1 MSETFLGRCLCG
13 TVRFEARGLPK
24 GIFWCHCNSCRR
36 HSGAPVSVFVGFE
49 NDAVTVT
56 EGAIAM
62 FKSSPGTTRGFCSR
76 CGSTLTC
83 ATEYFPT
90 ETHYHVGAFDRAAE
104 LQPRKHFFANE
115 QLPWLQLK
123 HTQQDT

>member
-1 MSETFLGRCLCG
+1 MSEIYSGRCLCG
-13 TVRFEARGLPK
+13 AVHFEARGRPK

-56 EGAIAM
+56 EGAITT

-83 ATEYFPT
+83 ATVHFPT

-104 LQPRKHFFANE
+104 LQPSKHFFANE
-115 QLPWLQLK
+115 QLPWLQLN
-123 HTQQDT
+123 HT